1 MLVLSRKKGD
11 SIFINDDIEI
21 VILDISGDQVKIGIN
36 APKNISIYRDEIF
49 KQIKEANKSSILEI
63 DIKQINQ
70 LFKKNQ

>member
-21 VILDISGDQVKIGIN
+21 VILDISGEQVKIGIN

-70 LFKKNQ
+70 LLKKNQ